1 MDEQKVSN
9 TPASRLSAA
18 WLWRLLKR
26 QSLPIMLLLFALFY
40 SNGYA
45 YLETYN
51 KVLGVPV
58 NRLGYDTYH
67 YVVYGGNDIL
77 VKLAA
82 LLIFTAAVLVFACLM
97 YFTENPD
104 RVLPTRELGIHTRR
118 YRMLRR
124 LEKSYRK
131 ATTPISG
138 ALLISLLAFFAWII
152 WSLAYAQS
160 MAHGKL
166 RAYEEIRDCKPS
178 ILQLNNLDVVTACI
192 VGESDDML
200 YLVEKHREG
209 GEIQFQKRRVPKDSV
224 RSTTGPTTVLKKP
237 D

>member
-1 MDEQKVSN
+1 MDEPKASN
-9 TPASRLSAA
+9 APASRLSAA
-18 WLWRLLKR
+18 WLWRLIKR

-51 KVLGVPV
+51 NALGVPV

-82 LLIFTAAVLVFACLM
+82 LLIVCAAVLVFACLM

-104 RVLPTRELGIHTRR
+104 RVLPTRELGTHTRR

-124 LEKSYRK
+124 LEKSYKK
-131 ATTPISG
+131 ATTPIFG
-138 ALLISLLAFFAWII
+138 ALLISLLALIVWII

-160 MAHGKL
+160 MDHGKL

-192 VGESDDML
+192 VGESDDLL
-200 YLVEKHREG
+200 YLVEKHSEG
-209 GEIQFQKRRVPKDSV
+209 GEVRFQKRRVPKDSI
-224 RSTTGPTTVLKKP
+224 RSTTGPETLLKKP
-237 D
+237 G